1 VEARFVRRVI
11 ALLVVAL
18 LIAVALWRLSRGE
31 TVMRPYVRFVDLAA
45 PSRAATIGV
54 STVGLPT
61 VTIADET
68 RYVLRPLRHDTLV
81 HADDVHVGSDGRIG
95 FRLPLPKRL
104 HGAERVVLVSYLHE
118 GQHWRP
124 LLPLSLVTQGSGDDR
139 SLSFALTMRR
149 AAGTTIGAYVE
160 GYAIE
165 PQWREAQPTQEIDI
179 PPRAELRFGIGIA
192 PPAWRQGAVRFEV
205 QSCRVAACET
215 IFAETLDPADA
226 EGRLWQDRSVS
237 LAPWAGQ
244 RRSFRFSARLA
255 QDDGRGFSFPRWANP
270 GIYAPGPRPRHS
282 LNIILLSID
291 TLRADHLTTYGY
303 EHDTAPFIDETFG
316 KGGTVF
322 EHCVAAAVTTP
333 PAHMTMLTSLP
344 PCVHGL
350 KTGLE
355 VIPDWV
361 ITLAEEMRAGGFAT
375 GAVTEDGWLGIEHG
389 FGRGFNVYAE
399 NKSPDIMTPI
409 GQVERTFARAETW
422 LARHRKQRF
431 FLFLHTFQVH
441 SPYTPPPRYQAMFAS
456 HDGQPVTAASPR
468 NLRDMASY
476 DREIRYTDDQ
486 LRRLFATITALGLQ
500 KNTIF
505 ILTSDHGEE
514 FLEHGYLQHGAHLY
528 EESTHVPLLVWG
540 PGHVVAGRRIAEPVG
555 HIDLMPTILALAGL
569 PRSTQ
574 AQGLNL
580 AQALAG
586 AELPPHPART
596 LFSEAWGNKADDH
609 YRSIDVEPP
618 SYLAQAGPLKLLRYR
633 RADGFAY
640 EYYDLATDPGER
652 TNTYAKKT
660 SEAAPLRAA
669 VDAYESNCRAI
680 EMTVRRHP
688 GAIAE
693 TTPHR
698 AVLQPEEE
706 EKLRALGYLR

>member
-1 VEARFVRRVI
+1 VRRSI

-18 LIAVALWRLSRGE
+18 LIAVALWRRSGGE
-31 TVMRPYVRFVDLAA
+31 TVMMPYVRLVDLAA
-45 PSRAATIGV
+45 RSRAGVAAAPSV
-54 STVGLPT
+54 STVDLPT
-61 VTIADET
+61 VSIADET
-68 RYVLRPLRHDTLV
+68 RYVLQPLRHDTLV
-81 HADDVHVGSDGRIG
+81 HADDVHVDSDGRIS
-95 FRLPLPKRL
+95 FRVPLPKRL
-104 HGAERVVLVSYLHE
+104 HGADRVVLVSYVHE
-118 GQHWRP
+118 DQHWQPLPALP
-124 LLPLSLVTQGSGDDR
+124 LLTQGAGDDR
-139 SLSFALTMRR
+139 NVAFGLTLRR
-149 AAGTTIGAYVE
+149 AAGRAIGVYVE
-160 GYAIE
+160 GYAIAPDWNE
-165 PQWREAQPTQEIDI
+165 PQPTQEIDM
-179 PPRAELRFGIGIA
+179 PPHAELRFGIGIA
-192 PPAWRQGAVRFEV
+192 PPAWRQGPVRFEI
-205 QSCRVAACET
+205 QSCRAAACES
-215 IFAETLDPADA
+215 IFAETLDPAGA

-237 LAPWAGQ
+237 LAKWAGQ
-244 RRSFRFSARLA
+244 RRSFRFSARLVH
-255 QDDGRGFSFPRWANP
+255 DDGGGFSFPRWANP
-270 GIYAPGPRPRHS
+270 TVYAPKPPPARS
-282 LNIILLSID
+282 LNVILLSID

-333 PAHMTMLTSLP
+333 PSHMTMLTSLP

-399 NKSPDIMTPI
+399 NKSPDIMTPV
-409 GQVERTFARAETW
+409 GQVEHTFARAETW
-422 LARHRKQRF
+422 LARHREQRF

-441 SPYTPPPRYQAMFAS
+441 SPYTPPPRYQSLFAS
-456 HDGQPVTAASPR
+456 HDGQPVTADSRR
-468 NLRDMASY
+468 NLRDAANY

-505 ILTSDHGEE
+505 LLTSDHGEE
-514 FLEHGYLQHGAHLY
+514 FLEHGYWQHGAHLY
-528 EESTHVPLLVWG
+528 EETTHVPLMAWG

-555 HIDLMPTILALAGL
+555 HVDLMPTILALAGL
-569 PRSTQ
+569 PPAAQ
-574 AQGLNL
+574 AQGTSL
-580 AQALAG
+580 APLLAG
-586 AELPPHPART
+586 AAFPPHPSRT

-609 YRSIDVEPP
+609 YRPIDVEPP
-618 SYLAQAGPLKLLRYR
+618 SYLAQDGPFKLARYR
-633 RADGFAY
+633 RADGFVY
-640 EYYDLATDPGER
+640 EYYDLTADPGER
-652 TNTYAKKT
+652 TNTYAGKT

-669 VDAYESNCRAI
+669 VDAYERNCQAI
-680 EMTVRRHP
+680 ELAVRRHP
-688 GAIAE
+688 DAIAE

-698 AVLQPEEE
+698 ALLQPEEE